1 MSRTLRLIAAIST
14 FSALGTMAL
23 VGCNQPSSSAKAP
36 ATMVDGAAKTPKSE
50 KNKASEE
57 EHPHIAGAHGGM
69 VIPIG
74 SDSYHAEAVI
84 EKDGQFRLLMLG
96 ADETRIQEV
105 DVQAVKAY
113 IKAAGDTDATPIDMK
128 AVPQDGDASGKTSQ
142 FVGLLPE
149 SAIGKAI
156 DVTIPNLRIGT
167 ERFRVGFTTAV
178 QQHDDG
184 MPTAVSGVEEQK
196 LYFSPGGKYT
206 QADIDAN
213 GKMSAGAKFR
223 GFMSKHDMSPKPGDV
238 ICPVTFTKA
247 NPKIEWQVDGKK
259 YLFCCPPC
267 VDEFVRMA
275 KEEPDSLKAPE
286 DYVQGVKQAG
296 VSANSS
302 EKKES
307 AESNKTPNAA
317 GIDPEIAEA
326 LAGLNKEDR
335 SLVDSQKYC
344 AIMTDL
350 RKLEILPLI
359 ADDSCFTLNALEREL
374 DFDTFDILNIKTA
387 RTGFTESLKMLELA
401 RGAGKSVMVG
411 SQAGS
416 LLSTR
421 FAALLASR
429 DGVDKPSELSFFLK
443 LKGDICAPNPVLREG
458 ILTLE
463 DLREVALDDTALE
476 SFRSDR
482 GHQQ

>member
-1 MSRTLRLIAAIST
+1 MSRNQGL
-14 FSALGTMAL
+14 FALSVSLVAVTGLAM
-23 VGCNQPSSSAKAP
+23 VGCNQSSTTSKLP
-36 ATMVDGAAKTPKSE
+36 ENPVVDGNLKTPKSE

-57 EHPHIAGAHGGM
+57 EHPHVAGAHGGI

-113 IKAAGDTDATPIDMK
+113 IKAAGDTDATPIEMK

-178 QQHDDG
+178 QQHDNG
-184 MPTAVSGVEEQK
+184 MPAAVSGAEEQK

-286 DYVQGVKQAG
+286 DYVQGVKQAA
-296 VSANSS
+296 VSANGI
-302 EKKES
+302 EMKDS

-317 GIDPEIAEA
+317 GIDPKIAEA

-344 AIMTDL
+344 AIMTD
-350 RKLEILPLI
+350 
-359 ADDSCFTLNALEREL
+359 
-374 DFDTFDILNIKTA
+374 
-387 RTGFTESLKMLELA
+387 
-401 RGAGKSVMVG
+401 
-411 SQAGS
+411 S
-416 LLSTR
+416 LLGSMGAPLKVEVNGKPV
-421 FAALLASR
+421 FLCCKGCKAKALRDAEATLAT
-429 DGVDKPSELSFFLK
+429 VAK
-443 LKGDICAPNPVLREG
+443 LRRENG
-458 ILTLE
+458 AE
-463 DLREVALDDTALE
+463 R
-476 SFRSDR
+476 
-482 GHQQ
+482 

>member
-1 MSRTLRLIAAIST
+1 MSRNQSFFALSVSLVAVTGLAI
-14 FSALGTMAL
+14 
-23 VGCNQPSSSAKAP
+23 VGCNQSSTTSKLPENSVAAGNLKTSKTVQNKP
-36 ATMVDGAAKTPKSE
+36 AEV
-50 KNKASEE
+50 
-57 EHPHIAGAHGGM
+57 EHPHIAGAHGGI

-178 QQHDDG
+178 QQHDNG
-184 MPTAVSGVEEQK
+184 MPAAVSGAEEQK
-196 LYFSPGGKYT
+196 LYFTPGGKYT

-213 GKMSAGAKFR
+213 GKLSAGAKFR
-223 GFMSKHDMSPKPGDV
+223 GFMSKHDMSPKPGDI

-267 VDEFVRMA
+267 VDEFVRMS

-286 DYVQGVKQAG
+286 DYIQGAKQS
-296 VSANSS
+296 SAS
-302 EKKES
+302 ESVRKEQTS
-307 AESNKTPNAA
+307 AKATASDASL
-317 GIDPEIAEA
+317 DPEIAEA
-326 LAGLNKEDR
+326 LAGMNKEDR

-344 AIMTDL
+344 AIMTD
-350 RKLEILPLI
+350 
-359 ADDSCFTLNALEREL
+359 
-374 DFDTFDILNIKTA
+374 
-387 RTGFTESLKMLELA
+387 
-401 RGAGKSVMVG
+401 
-411 SQAGS
+411 S
-416 LLSTR
+416 LLGSMGAPLKVEVNGEPV
-421 FAALLASR
+421 FLCCKGCKAKALRDPEATLAT
-429 DGVDKPSELSFFLK
+429 VAK
-443 LKGDICAPNPVLREG
+443 L
-458 ILTLE
+458 
-463 DLREVALDDTALE
+463 
-476 SFRSDR
+476 R
-482 GHQQ
+482 GENGGKR